1 MSIQPSG
8 GARQLSLFEQAI
20 AGAKVVETVFSQKTV
35 TSGDNK
41 EGLVGVPFV
50 ITKVTFQ
57 LPDEELSKDN
67 DVKDFV
73 SLEAQIAPES
83 YVQQNALS
91 GWIPN
96 IANVQGWIDSY
107 GMRPD
112 EYIVINDGSKGIRRQ
127 IVEALHN
134 SGLIDIG
141 ERTGVPADFDRPWS
155 DWEDF
160 SQSEKRERD
169 GIVSRVPSFTKGS
182 HGDDLVMPVLRGLRK
197 SKADDAPA
205 AYSYTFYLS

>member
-1 MSIQPSG
+1 MSIQPSVPG
-8 GARQLSLFEQAI
+8 RQLSLFEKAI
-20 AGAKVVETVFSQKTV
+20 AGAQVVETVFSQKSIV
-35 TSGDNK
+35 TADNK

-57 LPDEELSKDN
+57 LPDEQLNADN

-73 SLEAQIAPES
+73 SLEAQIAPEE
-83 YVQQNALS
+83 YIDQNAQA

-96 IANVQGWIDSY
+96 IANYQGWIDSY
-107 GMRPD
+107 HMRAD
-112 EYIVINDGSKGIRRQ
+112 EFIVINDGSKGIRRQ
-127 IVEALHN
+127 IVQALDN

-141 ERTGVPADFDRPWS
+141 DKAGLPSDFDKPWEQ
-155 DWEDF
+155 WESF
-160 SQSEKRERD
+160 EQSEKRERD
-169 GIVSRVPSFTKGS
+169 GVTTLVPSFTKGS